1 MLIKTDNSDRSTM
14 LDYMYSRRQSKSDED
29 EEEGELEIDLD
40 YNEYVEVSIKED
52 DEPLDLS
59 MKTLSKLSNNNA
71 PLNLIRPT
79 LPRLELKPNFQLFN
93 LETKKPLVSSSSP
106 QSSSDPESPADSRSS
121 FMTEHEV
128 TKLLDPYVKI
138 VSKKFLCTVCDMK
151 FANRGKALAHVENK
165 HVDCLQYKCPLCR
178 ASKVTRLAYES
189 HLRRGHNTRPEHHS
203 ALIKCKKKF
212 CVKSEAQTSGHQVE
226 TSEKQYDLQFVTFLR
241 TNLAFPA
248 QPWLHQSQA
257 RSDFIDQS
265 QSDKRNALVSWVD
278 QDQGIFRI
286 INKDQFSKEWFAF
299 KVI

>member
-1 MLIKTDNSDRSTM
+1 MGTVTCKSHSYKHITASIIFCIIKTDNSDRSTM
-14 LDYMYSRRQSKSDED
+14 LYYMYSRRQSKSDED

-212 CVKSEAQTSGHQVE
+212 CVKSEAQSSEPDAKVGH
-226 TSEKQYDLQFVTFLR
+226 QYDLQFVTFLR
-241 TNLAFPA
+241 HTL
-248 QPWLHQSQA
+248 
-257 RSDFIDQS
+257 S
-265 QSDKRNALVSWVD
+265 QSETGGEWLD
-278 QDQGIFRI
+278 QDQAIFRI
-286 INKDQFSKEWFAF
+286 TNKDLF
-299 KVI
+299 KKM